1 MASATSQNITAAPPL
16 HPQSAAVALLP
27 AAPPLRLPPPAP
39 RLTFKPCPFCL
50 EEPDSD
56 RAFHGRAVIYCN
68 NDDCPACPQVTAATI
83 EAAAKA
89 WNHRY
94 YPGFVAPEVRQ

>member
-1 MASATSQNITAAPPL
+1 MAPATVQNIIAAPLL
-16 HPQSAAVALLP
+16 HTHPRLALLSP
-27 AAPPLRLPPPAP
+27 APLLRLPPPAP

-50 EEPDSD
+50 AEPDSD

-68 NDDCPACPQVTAATI
+68 NDDCPACPQVTAQQSRPV
-83 EAAAKA
+83 AKA